1 MSESDFDDIQKLKL
15 LKNLK
20 VGTNLE
26 NWPGSDDDYERQR
39 KRWVNFCYLCFNHNT
54 WIILLQ
60 LCQYDAT
67 FVVMWS

>member
-39 KRWVNFCYLCFNHNT
+39 KR
-54 WIILLQ
+54 
-60 LCQYDAT
+60 
-67 FVVMWS
+67 